1 MVLDSYG
8 YQKIEIESKRI
19 SSTTSQFHTGLFM
32 TVKTL
37 FYNCLGKRKNM
48 YILSFKAPMAT

>member
-37 FYNCLGKRKNM
+37 FYNCLGK
-48 YILSFKAPMAT
+48 